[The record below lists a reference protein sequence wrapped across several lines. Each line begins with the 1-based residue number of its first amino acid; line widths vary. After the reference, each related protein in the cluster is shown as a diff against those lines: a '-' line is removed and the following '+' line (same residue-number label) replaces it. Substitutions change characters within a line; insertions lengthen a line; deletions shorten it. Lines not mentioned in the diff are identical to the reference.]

1 MRFSLFFLVLF
12 LAVGATA
19 AFAQYGGK
27 AEPLR
32 IQFAKGKT
40 SIVLTRSLNND
51 EQMEYVFGASKGQTV
66 TIKNSK
72 TTLFDFKVY
81 SEENFPEGDFD
92 SSPTYTFVIP
102 ETGDYNLFVRK
113 KRVRAPRPARFSV
126 TLSIK

>member
-1 MRFSLFFLVLF
+1 MFFLLIFFVLEVS
-12 LAVGATA
+12 AS
-19 AFAQYGGK
+19 FAQYGGK

-32 IQFAKGKT
+32 IEFAKGKT
-40 SIVLTRSLNND
+40 STVLTRTLSND
-51 EQMEYVFGASKGQTV
+51 QQMEYVFGASKGQTV
-66 TIKNSK
+66 MIKNTK
-72 TTLFDFKVY
+72 TSLFDFKVY

-113 KRVRAPRPARFSV
+113 KMVRSPKSARFSV